1 MLSPGSKK
9 SDGSGRIGRIA
20 LLLLAVVVFAA
31 AGRNGILENLYY
43 DFLQQLL
50 YKPASD
56 QILLVE
62 AEPFDGQPSSTWSSE
77 QFQKLAER
85 LNSAGARLVVAT
97 IPLSFPQLPGDEQ
110 MAALAKL
117 EQRARRSR
125 EQTST
130 ANQFSGDM
138 DSLSR
143 QLQQFR
149 DQYESRGKLA
159 ERIGAAGNVLLA
171 AVVTDFGTADGSQ
184 PADCASHAVKF
195 TNANASNI
203 QEVRRIRY
211 LIVPPPEICFAGHSI
226 GYSNFWADKDGV
238 IRQTELLLNANGIYY
253 PSLSLAAASAAI
265 GPANGPVMLAA
276 DETLKVGGRRIR
288 TNPGFTI
295 LNRYYPQDSERQP
308 FATMTAD
315 EILSDDFAK
324 DRVKNRIVLLGPSSQ
339 SSETTYVTPVA
350 SNMSPLV
357 LVATSLSNLL
367 NDDFLLRPDW
377 AQLMQL
383 ILLVCVGIIALLLA
397 STLSSVG
404 LVLAGL
410 VVAVTL
416 LSVETYLL
424 LAMRIWVP
432 LVTAAVF
439 GIFVMWSMTL
449 WRRVA
454 EPASAATA
462 TPSERP
468 LKTAKISHRDQLDLE
483 FSVLRQQEPTDDT
496 KQRLYQVASAHIELR
511 EFAKGERVLN
521 YLNNLQPDYLDVRE
535 KLQKLSGA
543 PAPEPP
549 KEPAPEPPK
558 EKEMEIPE
566 TTQAP
571 PDTQA
576 SGKFKTL
583 GRYEISNVLGKG
595 AMATVYLGR
604 DPKINRQV
612 ALKTIALAEEFDEEQ
627 LQEAKEQF
635 LREAE
640 SAGRLNHPNIIA
652 IYDVGEEGGV
662 AYLAMEYFDG
672 VALNDH
678 SRPENLL
685 PPKWV
690 LELAARAADALDYAH
705 KQNVVHRD
713 IKPANL
719 MYNAATD
726 TLKLTDFGIAR
737 LTDSSRTKT
746 GIILGTPSYMSPEQ
760 LAAEK
765 VTGRT
770 DLYSLGVTIYQ
781 LLVGS
786 APFKAESIPRLM
798 DMIVNEKHRP
808 LSEIKPELPPCVDP
822 IVGRLLSK
830 DPEDRFQTGRALALV
845 LRDCCKEFTG

>member
-1 MLSPGSKK
+1 MLQRGSKK
-9 SDGSGRIGRIA
+9 SGGSGRIGRTA
-20 LLLLAVVVFAA
+20 LLLLLAVVVFGSTA
-31 AGRNGILENLYY
+31 RNGILENLYY
-43 DFLQQLL
+43 DFLQQHQ

-56 QILLVE
+56 QILLVQAKPIDDQ
-62 AEPFDGQPSSTWSSE
+62 AEDTWSSE
-77 QFQKLAER
+77 RFQKLAER
-85 LNSAGARLVVAT
+85 LNAAGARLVVAT
-97 IPLSFPQLPGDEQ
+97 IPLRFPQIPGDKQ
-110 MAALAKL
+110 FAALEEL
-117 EQRARRSR
+117 ERRALRSR
-125 EQTST
+125 EQSST
-130 ANQFSGDM
+130 ANEFSGDM
-138 DSLSR
+138 DSLTR

-149 DQYESRGKLA
+149 DQFESRGKMA
-159 ERIGAAGNVLLA
+159 KQISAAGNVLLA
-171 AVVTDFGTADGSQ
+171 AMVTDFGTADGSQ
-184 PADCASHAVKF
+184 PGDCSNHAVKF
-195 TNANASNI
+195 TNAQMNGI

-211 LIVPPPEICFAGHSI
+211 LIVPPPEICFAGLSI
-226 GYSNFWADKDGV
+226 GYSNFWADNDGV

-265 GPANGPVMLAA
+265 APASGPVMLAA
-276 DETLKVGGRRIR
+276 DETLSVGGRRIR
-288 TNPGFTI
+288 TQPGFTI
-295 LNRYYPQDSERQP
+295 LNRYYPEDSERQP

-315 EILSDDFAK
+315 EVLSANFAK

-339 SSETTYVTPVA
+339 SSQTGYVTPVA
-350 SNMSPLV
+350 DNMSPLV

-367 NDDFLLRPDW
+367 DDDFLLRPDW

-383 ILLVCVGIIALLLA
+383 VVMICVGMIALFWA
-397 STLSSVG
+397 PTLSSVG
-404 LVLAGL
+404 VVLAGL
-410 VVAVTL
+410 VIAVTL
-416 LSVETYLL
+416 LSLETYLL
-424 LAMRIWVP
+424 VAMRIWVP

-439 GIFVMWSMTL
+439 GAFAMWSMTL
-449 WRRVA
+449 WRRFA
-454 EPASAATA
+454 EPAPAVTA
-462 TPSERP
+462 TPSERT

-483 FSVLRQQEPTDDT
+483 FSVLRQQESTEDT
-496 KQRLYQVASAHIELR
+496 KQRLYEVACAHIELR

-521 YLNNLQPDYLDVRE
+521 YLKNLEPGYRDVRE

-549 KEPAPEPPK
+549 KEKEK
-558 EKEMEIPE
+558 EKEMDTPE
-566 TTQAP
+566 VTQAP
-571 PDTQA
+571 PDNQA
-576 SGKFKTL
+576 SGKFRTL

-652 IYDVGEEGGV
+652 IYDVGEEGDV

-685 PPKWV
+685 PAKWV

-760 LAAEK
+760 LGAEK

-781 LLVGS
+781 LLVGF

-822 IVGRLLSK
+822 IVARLLAK

-845 LRDCCKEFTG
+845 LRDCCKEFSG

>member
-1 MLSPGSKK
+1 MLPPGSKK
-9 SDGSGRIGRIA
+9 SDGSGRTGRIA

-31 AGRNGILENLYY
+31 AAQNGILENLYY
-43 DFLQQLL
+43 DFLQRLL

-62 AEPFDGQPSSTWSSE
+62 ADPFEDQPSSSWSSE
-77 QFQKLAER
+77 QFQRLTER
-85 LNSAGARLVVAT
+85 LNAAGARLVVAT
-97 IPLSFPQLPGDEQ
+97 IPLSFPQIPGDEQ

-117 EQRARRSR
+117 EQRARSSR

-130 ANQFSGDM
+130 ANEFSGDM

-149 DQYESRGKLA
+149 DQYESQGKMA
-159 ERIGAAGNVLLA
+159 ESISAAGNVLLA
-171 AVVTDFGTADGSQ
+171 AVVTDYGTADGSQ

-195 TNANASNI
+195 TNANASNM
-203 QEVRRIRY
+203 QAVRRIRY

-226 GYSNFWADKDGV
+226 GYSNFWADKDGI
-238 IRQTELLLNANGIYY
+238 IRQTELLLNANGIFY
-253 PSLSLAAASAAI
+253 PSLSLAAASAAS
-265 GPANGPVMLAA
+265 GPANGTVMLAA
-276 DETLKVGGRRIR
+276 DETLAVGGRTIR

-295 LNRYYPQDSERQP
+295 LNRYYPQDSDGRP
-308 FATMTAD
+308 FATVTAD
-315 EILSDDFAK
+315 EVLSDDFAT

-339 SSETTYVTPVA
+339 SSQTVYVTPVA
-350 SNMSPLV
+350 SGMSPLE

-377 AQLMQL
+377 AQLTQL
-383 ILLVCVGIIALLLA
+383 ILMVCIGIIALLWA
-397 STLSSVG
+397 PTLSSVG
-404 LVLAGL
+404 LVLTGL
-410 VVAVTL
+410 GIAVTL
-416 LSVETYLL
+416 LGMETYLL

-432 LVTAAVF
+432 LITAALF
-439 GIFVMWSMTL
+439 GIFAMWSMTL
-449 WRRVA
+449 WRSVA
-454 EPASAATA
+454 EPAPAVAAA
-462 TPSERP
+462 PSEP
-468 LKTAKISHRDQLDLE
+468 TPKTAKISHRDQLDLE

-496 KQRLYQVASAHIELR
+496 KQRLYQVACAHIELR

-521 YLNNLQPDYLDVRE
+521 YLKNLEPDYRDVRE

-543 PAPEPP
+543 PATEPLKEREKEKVTEMEMKTPEP
-549 KEPAPEPPK
+549 
-558 EKEMEIPE
+558 
-566 TTQAP
+566 TQAP

-685 PPKWV
+685 PAKWV

-760 LAAEK
+760 LGAEK

>member
-1 MLSPGSKK
+1 
-9 SDGSGRIGRIA
+9 
-20 LLLLAVVVFAA
+20 
-31 AGRNGILENLYY
+31 
-43 DFLQQLL
+43 
-50 YKPASD
+50 
-56 QILLVE
+56 
-62 AEPFDGQPSSTWSSE
+62 
-77 QFQKLAER
+77 
-85 LNSAGARLVVAT
+85 
-97 IPLSFPQLPGDEQ
+97 
-110 MAALAKL
+110 
-117 EQRARRSR
+117 
-125 EQTST
+125 
-130 ANQFSGDM
+130 
-138 DSLSR
+138 
-143 QLQQFR
+143 
-149 DQYESRGKLA
+149 
-159 ERIGAAGNVLLA
+159 
-171 AVVTDFGTADGSQ
+171 
-184 PADCASHAVKF
+184 
-195 TNANASNI
+195 
-203 QEVRRIRY
+203 
-211 LIVPPPEICFAGHSI
+211 VPPPEICFAGLSI
-226 GYSNFWADKDGV
+226 GYSNFWADNDGV

-265 GPANGPVMLAA
+265 APASGPVMLAA
-276 DETLKVGGRRIR
+276 DETLSVGGRRIR
-288 TNPGFTI
+288 TQPGFTI
-295 LNRYYPQDSERQP
+295 LNRYYPEDSERQP

-315 EILSDDFAK
+315 EVLSANFAK

-339 SSETTYVTPVA
+339 SSQTGYVTPVA
-350 SNMSPLV
+350 DNMSPLV

-367 NDDFLLRPDW
+367 DDDFLLRPDW

-383 ILLVCVGIIALLLA
+383 VVMICVGMIALFWA
-397 STLSSVG
+397 PTLSSVG
-404 LVLAGL
+404 VVLAGL
-410 VVAVTL
+410 VIAVTL
-416 LSVETYLL
+416 LSLETYLL
-424 LAMRIWVP
+424 VAMRIWVP

-439 GIFVMWSMTL
+439 GAFAMWSMTL
-449 WRRVA
+449 WRRFA
-454 EPASAATA
+454 EPAPAVTA
-462 TPSERP
+462 TPSERT

-483 FSVLRQQEPTDDT
+483 FSVLRQQESTEDT
-496 KQRLYQVASAHIELR
+496 KQRLYEVACAHIELR

-521 YLNNLQPDYLDVRE
+521 YLKNLEPGYRDVRE

-549 KEPAPEPPK
+549 KEKEK
-558 EKEMEIPE
+558 EKEMDTPE
-566 TTQAP
+566 VTQAP
-571 PDTQA
+571 PDNQA
-576 SGKFKTL
+576 SGKFRTL

-652 IYDVGEEGGV
+652 IYDVGEEGDV

-685 PPKWV
+685 PAKWV

-760 LAAEK
+760 LGAEK

-781 LLVGS
+781 LLVGF

-822 IVGRLLSK
+822 IVARLLAK

-845 LRDCCKEFTG
+845 LRDCCKEFSG